1 MLFAS
6 DYNDNRVHIDDTH
19 SNQEYYCAYCG
30 APLITKKGGLR
41 QHHFAHKQNHRCSD
55 TWAHKGSSSGGYD
68 LSAWHNEWQSLFPK
82 ENQEVKLVLGNT
94 KHRADVLIDRTV
106 IEFQHSIM
114 PATAFDDRN
123 NFYFNLGYKVIWLF
137 DLSSLYAGGQISC
150 EEEDDGLIFCWK
162 NPKKAFNCY
171 DIQSGC
177 IDLFFQLCDDK
188 DACIVRVTE
197 VSQFGFE
204 QFRTTKIISKNDFL
218 AYVGLQDGV
227 CLPPCRDDLEQNQQY
242 QLFKKK
248 YQIKLNKQ
256 QERALQAVEGSNLLL
271 AVPGSGKTTVLVAR
285 LGHMV
290 INKNIPPEDILAI
303 TYSNAAADEMRERCA
318 SLFGT
323 SVVGGI
329 DFRTINSLSLKI
341 YANDCRKKGISE
353 KTLIKEWE
361 ARSLVKRIYMKCTGA
376 KYVTEND
383 VQELFSAITYIKN
396 MMLTEE
402 RILELEEDY
411 PNLHK
416 MYHEYQRFL
425 EHQGKMDYDD
435 QMVFAL
441 EILRKDD
448 SVLKS
453 IKTRYKYICVDEAQ
467 DTSKIQHEIIRILA
481 QGNNLFMVGDEDQS
495 IYGFRAAYP
504 KALLNFRYDYIN
516 PYILRMERNYRSTTQ
531 IVEKAQSFISQ
542 NRGRYEK
549 NMTAERGPGEDVHL
563 ETVSSRE
570 EQYNRLLDIAKVAT
584 AETAFLYRDNESS
597 VILVDFL
604 LRHNINF
611 ALAKPKMNFFK
622 TGIVQDIVA
631 YLSLALD
638 AYNAEALGRICNKG
652 ILFLKANPLEY
663 AKQNCIKRH
672 ISVYDA
678 LEEQMKYVKAEFRGR
693 ASYFRDVMVRVAKT
707 NTGDAINILLN
718 EGYARYLKNE
728 HLDTGKMEILQILAK
743 QEPTISGFLHRL
755 QELEGLIKQGF
766 EARPGN
772 ILTLST
778 IHSSK
783 GLEYETVYMV
793 DVYDGRFPSSRPN
806 IFCRSKDSADGEQE
820 ERRLFYVGI
829 TRAKNKLHLF
839 EIESKPSTF
848 VEEMFPERKLLRLE
862 KEAEQQK
869 MWQEEQERIH
879 QNQLLQQQEQA
890 RQKAVHVRAEQAVV
904 ASSLSTKH
912 NSLPIKTVRT
922 VDQILNE
929 NYDQEEYLI
938 YDIVGFRRM
947 KCIVCGRVQPERD
960 FVKHETCNKGICNKC
975 ATKSSPLP

>member
-6 DYNDNRVHIDDTH
+6 DYNDNRIHIDDTH
-19 SNQEYYCAYCG
+19 SNQEYYCPFCG

-68 LSAWHNEWQSLFPK
+68 LSLWHNNWQSLFPQ
-82 ENQEVKLVLGNT
+82 ENQEVKLVLGDT
-94 KHRADVLIDRTV
+94 KHRADVLVDRTV

-137 DLSSLYAGGQISC
+137 DLSSLYTEGQISY
-150 EEEDDGLIFCWK
+150 EEQNGGLTFRWK

-177 IDLFFQLCDDK
+177 IDLFFQLSDNE
-188 DACIVRVTE
+188 DACIVRVTD

-204 QFRTTKIISKNDFL
+204 QFRTSKLISKNDFL
-218 AYVGLQDGV
+218 NYVGLRDGV
-227 CLPPCRDDLEQNQQY
+227 CIPPCRDDLEQNQQY
-242 QLFKKK
+242 QLFKEK
-248 YQIKLNKQ
+248 YRINLNKQ
-256 QERALQAVEGSNLLL
+256 QERALQAVEGANLLL

-290 INKNIPPEDILAI
+290 INKNIPPENILAI
-303 TYSNAAADEMRERCA
+303 TYSNAAADEMRERCS
-318 SLFGT
+318 SLFGQ
-323 SVVGGI
+323 SIVGRI
-329 DFRTINSLSLKI
+329 NFRTINSLSLKI
-341 YANDCRKKGISE
+341 YADDCRKKGIPE
-353 KTLIKEWE
+353 RALIKEWE
-361 ARSLVKRIYMKCTGA
+361 ARSLVKRIYMQCTGA

-411 PNLHK
+411 PDLHK
-416 MYHEYQRFL
+416 MYQEYQRTL
-425 EHQGKMDYDD
+425 DRQGKMDYDD

-441 EILRKDD
+441 EILRKDNGL
-448 SVLKS
+448 LKS
-453 IKTRYKYICVDEAQ
+453 IKNRYKYICVDEAQ

-504 KALLNFRYDYIN
+504 KALLNFRYDYLN

-531 IVEKAQSFISQ
+531 IVKKAQLFISQ

-563 ETVSSRE
+563 KTVVSRE
-570 EQYNRLLDIAKVAT
+570 EQYNRLLDIAKAVT
-584 AETAFLYRDNESS
+584 TETAFLYRDNESS
-597 VILVDFL
+597 VVLVDFF

-622 TGIVQDIVA
+622 TGVVQDVVA
-631 YLSLALD
+631 YLSLAMD
-638 AYNAEALGRICNKG
+638 EYNAEALGRICNKG
-652 ILFLKANPLEY
+652 ILFLKANPLEF
-663 AKQNCIKRH
+663 AKRNCVKRH

-678 LEEQMKYVKAEFRGR
+678 LDEQMKYVRAEFRGR
-693 ASYFRDVMVRVAKT
+693 SPCFRDVMTRVAKAST
-707 NTGDAINILLN
+707 LEAINILLN
-718 EGYARYLKNE
+718 EGYERYLDNE
-728 HLDTGKMEILQILAK
+728 HLDKGKLEILQILAK

-755 QELEGLIKQGF
+755 QELEEMIKQGF

-806 IFCRSKDSADGEQE
+806 IFCRSKDSAGGEQE

-829 TRAKNKLHLF
+829 TRAKNKLNLF
-839 EIESKPSTF
+839 EIKSKPSTYI
-848 VEEMFPERKLLRLE
+848 EELFPGQRRMQIEGQDRVRRNQYE
-862 KEAEQQK
+862 PQQGGTH
-869 MWQEEQERIH
+869 QTRIT
-879 QNQLLQQQEQA
+879 
-890 RQKAVHVRAEQAVV
+890 AVHVSAEQTEVV
-904 ASSLSTKH
+904 APLGAKFG
-912 NSLPIKTVRT
+912 NLPVRTMHT
-922 VDQILNE
+922 VDQILSE
-929 NYDQEEYLI
+929 NYDQEDYLI
-938 YDIVGFRRM
+938 YDMVGFRRM
-947 KCIVCGRVQPERD
+947 KCTVWENSAR
-960 FVKHETCNKGICNKC
+960 KGFCKIRN
-975 ATKSSPLP
+975 L

>member
-6 DYNDNRVHIDDTH
+6 DYNDNRIHIDDTH
-19 SNQEYYCAYCG
+19 SNQEYYCPFCG

-68 LSAWHNEWQSLFPK
+68 LSLWHNDWQSLFPQ
-82 ENQEVKLVLGNT
+82 ENQEVKLVLGDT
-94 KHRADVLIDRTV
+94 KHRADVLVDRTV

-114 PATAFDDRN
+114 PAAAFDDRN

-137 DLSSLYAGGQISC
+137 DLSSLYTEGQISY
-150 EEEDDGLIFCWK
+150 EERDGGLTFRWK

-177 IDLFFQLCDDK
+177 IDLFFQLNDNAN
-188 DACIVRVTE
+188 ACIVRVTD

-204 QFRTTKIISKNDFL
+204 QFRATKLISKDDFL
-218 AYVGLQDGV
+218 NYVGLRDGV
-227 CLPPCRDDLEQNQQY
+227 CLPPCRDDLEQNRQY
-242 QLFKKK
+242 QLFKVK
-248 YQIKLNKQ
+248 YRINLNKQ
-256 QERALQAVEGSNLLL
+256 QERALQAVEGANLLL

-290 INKNIPPEDILAI
+290 INKNIPPENILAI
-303 TYSNAAADEMRERCA
+303 TYSNAAADEMRERCS
-318 SLFGT
+318 SLFGQ
-323 SVVGGI
+323 SIVGRI
-329 DFRTINSLSLKI
+329 NFRTINSLSLKI
-341 YANDCRKKGISE
+341 YADDCRKKGIPE
-353 KTLIKEWE
+353 RALIKEWE
-361 ARSLVKRIYMKCTGA
+361 ARSLVKRIYMQCTGA

-411 PNLHK
+411 PDLHK
-416 MYHEYQRFL
+416 MYQEYQRTL
-425 EHQGKMDYDD
+425 DRQGKMDYDD

-441 EILRKDD
+441 EILRKDN
-448 SVLKS
+448 SLLKS
-453 IKTRYKYICVDEAQ
+453 IKNRYKYICVDEAQ

-504 KALLNFRYDYIN
+504 KALLNFRYDYLN

-531 IVEKAQSFISQ
+531 IVKKAQLFISQ

-563 ETVSSRE
+563 ETVVSRE
-570 EQYNRLLDIAKVAT
+570 EQYNRLLDIAKAVT
-584 AETAFLYRDNESS
+584 TETAFLYRDNESS
-597 VILVDFL
+597 VVLVDFF

-622 TGIVQDIVA
+622 TGVVQDVVA
-631 YLSLALD
+631 YLSLAMD
-638 AYNAEALGRICNKG
+638 EYNAEALGRICNKG
-652 ILFLKANPLEY
+652 ILFLKANPLEF
-663 AKQNCIKRH
+663 AKRNCVRRH

-678 LEEQMKYVKAEFRGR
+678 LDEQMKYVRAEFRGR
-693 ASYFRDVMVRVAKT
+693 SSYFRDVMTRVAKAST
-707 NTGDAINILLN
+707 LEAINILLN
-718 EGYARYLKNE
+718 EGYERYLDNE
-728 HLDTGKMEILQILAK
+728 HLDKGKLEILQILAK

-755 QELEGLIKQGF
+755 QELEEMIKQGF

-793 DVYDGRFPSSRPN
+793 DVYNGRFPSSRPN
-806 IFCRSKDSADGEQE
+806 IFCRSKDSAGGEQE

-829 TRAKNKLHLF
+829 TRAKNKLNLF
-839 EIESKPSTF
+839 EIKSKPSTYI
-848 VEEMFPERKLLRLE
+848 EELFPGQRRMQIEGQDRVRRNQYE
-862 KEAEQQK
+862 PQQGGTH
-869 MWQEEQERIH
+869 QTRIT
-879 QNQLLQQQEQA
+879 
-890 RQKAVHVRAEQAVV
+890 AVHVSAEQTEVV
-904 ASSLSTKH
+904 APPGAKFG
-912 NSLPIKTVRT
+912 NLPVRTMHT
-922 VDQILNE
+922 VDQILSE
-929 NYDQEEYLI
+929 NYDQEDYLI
-938 YDIVGFRRM
+938 YDMVGFRRM
-947 KCIVCGRVQPERD
+947 KCTVCGRIQPEKD
-960 FVKHETCNKGICNKC
+960 FAKSETCNKGICNKC
-975 ATKSSPLP
+975 AAQG

>member
-6 DYNDNRVHIDDTH
+6 DYNDNRIHIDDTH
-19 SNQEYYCAYCG
+19 SNQEYYCPFCG

-68 LSAWHNEWQSLFPK
+68 LSPWHNDWQSLFPQ
-82 ENQEVKLVLGNT
+82 ENQEVKLVLGDT
-94 KHRADVLIDRTV
+94 KHRADVLVDRTV

-114 PATAFDDRN
+114 PAAAFDDRN

-137 DLSSLYAGGQISC
+137 DLSSLYTDEQISY
-150 EEEDDGLIFCWK
+150 EERDGGLTFRWK

-177 IDLFFQLCDDK
+177 IDLFFQLSDNE
-188 DACIVRVTE
+188 DACIVRVID

-204 QFRTTKIISKNDFL
+204 KFRATKLISKDDFL
-218 AYVGLQDGV
+218 NYAGLRDGV

-242 QLFKKK
+242 QLFKEK
-248 YQIKLNKQ
+248 YRINLNKQ

-290 INKNIPPEDILAI
+290 INKNIPPENILAI
-303 TYSNAAADEMRERCA
+303 TYSNAAADEMRERCS
-318 SLFGT
+318 SLFGQ
-323 SVVGGI
+323 SVVGRV

-341 YANDCRKKGISE
+341 YVDDCRKKGIPE
-353 KTLIKEWE
+353 RTLIKEWE
-361 ARSLVKRIYMKCTGA
+361 ARSLLKRIYMQCTGA

-411 PNLHK
+411 PDLLK
-416 MYHEYQRFL
+416 MYQEYQRTL
-425 EHQGKMDYDD
+425 DRQGKMDYDD

-441 EILRKDD
+441 EILRKDN
-448 SVLKS
+448 SLLKS
-453 IKTRYKYICVDEAQ
+453 IKNRYKYICVDEAQ

-504 KALLNFRYDYIN
+504 KALLNFRYDYLN

-531 IVEKAQSFISQ
+531 IVEKAQLFISQ

-563 ETVSSRE
+563 ESVVSRE
-570 EQYNRLLDIAKVAT
+570 EQYNRLLDIAKAAT
-584 AETAFLYRDNESS
+584 TETAFLYRDNESS
-597 VILVDFL
+597 VVLVDFL
-604 LRHNINF
+604 MRQNINF

-622 TGIVQDIVA
+622 TGVVQDVVA
-631 YLSLALD
+631 YLSLAMD
-638 AYNAEALGRICNKG
+638 EYNAEALGRICNKG
-652 ILFLKANPLEY
+652 ILFLKANPLEF
-663 AKQNCIKRH
+663 AKRNCVKRH

-678 LEEQMKYVKAEFRGR
+678 LDEQMKYVRAEFRGR
-693 ASYFRDVMVRVAKT
+693 SSYFRDVMTRVAKAST
-707 NTGDAINILLN
+707 LEAINILLN
-718 EGYARYLKNE
+718 EGYERYLDNE
-728 HLDTGKMEILQILAK
+728 HIDKGKLEILQILAK

-755 QELEGLIKQGF
+755 QELEEMIKQGF

-806 IFCRSKDSADGEQE
+806 IFCRSKDSAGGEQE

-829 TRAKNKLHLF
+829 TRAKNKLNLF
-839 EIESKPSTF
+839 EIKSKPSTYI
-848 VEEMFPERKLLRLE
+848 EELFPGRRRMQIEGQDRVRWNQYEPQQGGTHQTRITALHVS
-862 KEAEQQK
+862 AEQT
-869 MWQEEQERIH
+869 E
-879 QNQLLQQQEQA
+879 
-890 RQKAVHVRAEQAVV
+890 VV
-904 ASSLSTKH
+904 APLGAKFG
-912 NSLPIKTVRT
+912 NLPVRTMHT
-922 VDQILNE
+922 VDQILSE
-929 NYDQEEYLI
+929 NYDQEDYLI
-938 YDIVGFRRM
+938 YDMVGFRRM
-947 KCIVCGRVQPERD
+947 KCTVCGRIQPEKD
-960 FVKHETCNKGICNKC
+960 FAKSETCNKGICNKC
-975 ATKSSPLP
+975 AAQG

>member
-6 DYNDNRVHIDDTH
+6 DYNDNRIHIDDTH
-19 SNQEYYCAYCG
+19 SNQEYYCPFCG

-68 LSAWHNEWQSLFPK
+68 LSPWHNDWQSLFPQ
-82 ENQEVKLVLGNT
+82 ENQEVKLVLGDT
-94 KHRADVLIDRTV
+94 KHRADVLVDRTV

-114 PATAFDDRN
+114 PAAAFDDRN

-137 DLSSLYAGGQISC
+137 DLSSLYTEGQISY
-150 EEEDDGLIFCWK
+150 EERDGGLTFRWK

-177 IDLFFQLCDDK
+177 IDLFFQLNDNAN
-188 DACIVRVTE
+188 ACIVRVTD

-204 QFRTTKIISKNDFL
+204 QFRATKLISKDDFL
-218 AYVGLQDGV
+218 NYVGLRDGV
-227 CLPPCRDDLEQNQQY
+227 CLPPCRDDLEQNRQY
-242 QLFKKK
+242 QLFKVK
-248 YQIKLNKQ
+248 YRINLNKQ
-256 QERALQAVEGSNLLL
+256 QERALQAVEGANLLL

-290 INKNIPPEDILAI
+290 INKNIPPENMLAI
-303 TYSNAAADEMRERCA
+303 TYSNAAADEMRERCS
-318 SLFGT
+318 SLFGQ
-323 SVVGGI
+323 SIVGRI
-329 DFRTINSLSLKI
+329 NFRTINSLSLKI
-341 YANDCRKKGISE
+341 YADDCRKKGIPE
-353 KTLIKEWE
+353 RTLIKEWE
-361 ARSLVKRIYMKCTGA
+361 ARSLVKRIYMQCTGA

-411 PNLHK
+411 PDLHK
-416 MYHEYQRFL
+416 MYQEYQRTL
-425 EHQGKMDYDD
+425 DRQGKMDYDD

-441 EILRKDD
+441 EILRKDN
-448 SVLKS
+448 SLLKS
-453 IKTRYKYICVDEAQ
+453 IKNRYKYICVDEAQ

-504 KALLNFRYDYIN
+504 KALLIFRYDYLN

-531 IVEKAQSFISQ
+531 IVKKAQLFISQ

-563 ETVSSRE
+563 ETVVSRE
-570 EQYNRLLDIAKVAT
+570 EQYNRLLDIAKAVT
-584 AETAFLYRDNESS
+584 SETAFLYRDNESS
-597 VILVDFL
+597 VVLVDFF

-622 TGIVQDIVA
+622 TGVVQDVVA
-631 YLSLALD
+631 YLSLAMD
-638 AYNAEALGRICNKG
+638 EYNAEALGRICNKG
-652 ILFLKANPLEY
+652 ILFLKANPLEF
-663 AKQNCIKRH
+663 AKRNCVKRH

-678 LEEQMKYVKAEFRGR
+678 LDEQMKYVRTEFRGR
-693 ASYFRDVMVRVAKT
+693 SSYFRDVMTRVAKAST
-707 NTGDAINILLN
+707 LEAINILLN
-718 EGYARYLKNE
+718 EGYERYLDNE
-728 HLDTGKMEILQILAK
+728 HLDKGKLEILQILAK

-755 QELEGLIKQGF
+755 QELEEMIKQGF

-806 IFCRSKDSADGEQE
+806 IFCRSKDSAGGEQE

-829 TRAKNKLHLF
+829 TRAKNKLNLF
-839 EIESKPSTF
+839 EIKSKPSTYI
-848 VEEMFPERKLLRLE
+848 EELFPGRRRMQIEGQDRVRRNQYE
-862 KEAEQQK
+862 PQQAGTH
-869 MWQEEQERIH
+869 QTRIT
-879 QNQLLQQQEQA
+879 
-890 RQKAVHVRAEQAVV
+890 AVHVSAEQTEVV
-904 ASSLSTKH
+904 APLGAKFG
-912 NSLPIKTVRT
+912 NLPVRTMHT
-922 VDQILNE
+922 VDQILSE
-929 NYDQEEYLI
+929 NYDQEDYLI
-938 YDIVGFRRM
+938 YDMVGFRRM
-947 KCIVCGRVQPERD
+947 KCTVCGRIQPEKD
-960 FVKHETCNKGICNKC
+960 FAKSETCNKGICNKC
-975 ATKSSPLP
+975 AAQG

>member
-1 MLFAS
+1 MLFAC
-6 DYNDNRVHIDDTH
+6 DYNDNRIHIDDTH
-19 SNQEYYCAYCG
+19 SNQEYYCSFCG

-41 QHHFAHKQNHRCSD
+41 QHHFAHKQNHHCSD

-68 LSAWHNEWQSLFPK
+68 LSPWHNDWQSLFPQ
-82 ENQEVKLVLGNT
+82 ENQEVKLVLGDT
-94 KHRADVLIDRTV
+94 KHRADVLVDRTV
-106 IEFQHSIM
+106 IEFQHSLM

-137 DLSSLYAGGQISC
+137 DLSSLYTEGQISY
-150 EEEDDGLIFCWK
+150 EEWGGGLTFRWK

-177 IDLFFQLCDDK
+177 IDLFFQLSDNEN
-188 DACIVRVTE
+188 ACIVRVTD

-204 QFRTTKIISKNDFL
+204 QFRATKLISKDDFL
-218 AYVGLQDGV
+218 NYVGLRDGI

-242 QLFKKK
+242 QLFKEK
-248 YQIKLNKQ
+248 YRINLNKQ

-290 INKNIPPEDILAI
+290 INKNIPPENILAI
-303 TYSNAAADEMRERCA
+303 TYSNAAADEMRERCS
-318 SLFGT
+318 SLFGQ
-323 SVVGGI
+323 SIVGRI

-341 YANDCRKKGISE
+341 YVDDCRKKGIPE
-353 KTLIKEWE
+353 RTLIKEWE
-361 ARSLVKRIYMKCTGA
+361 ARSLVKRIYMQCTGA

-402 RILELEEDY
+402 RILELEKDY
-411 PNLHK
+411 PDLLK
-416 MYHEYQRFL
+416 MYQEYQRTL
-425 EHQGKMDYDD
+425 DRQGKMDYDD

-441 EILRKDD
+441 EILRKDKGL
-448 SVLKS
+448 LKS
-453 IKTRYKYICVDEAQ
+453 IQNRYKYICVDEAQ

-504 KALLNFRYDYIN
+504 KALLNFRYDYLN
-516 PYILRMERNYRSTTQ
+516 PYILRMERNYRSTAQ
-531 IVEKAQSFISQ
+531 IVEKAQLFISQ

-549 NMTAERGPGEDVHL
+549 NMTSERGPGEDVHL
-563 ETVSSRE
+563 ETVVSRE
-570 EQYNRLLDIAKVAT
+570 EQYNRLLDIAKAAT
-584 AETAFLYRDNESS
+584 TETAFLYRDNESS
-597 VILVDFL
+597 VVLVDFL

-622 TGIVQDIVA
+622 TGVVQDVVA
-631 YLSLALD
+631 YLSLAMD
-638 AYNAEALGRICNKG
+638 EYNAEALGRICNKG

-663 AKQNCIKRH
+663 AKRNCVKRH

-678 LEEQMKYVKAEFRGR
+678 LDEQMKYVRTEFRGR
-693 ASYFRDVMVRVAKT
+693 ASYFRDVMTRVAKAST
-707 NTGDAINILLN
+707 WEAINILLN
-718 EGYARYLKNE
+718 EGYESYLENE
-728 HLDTGKMEILQILAK
+728 HLDKGKLEILQILAK
-743 QEPTISGFLHRL
+743 QEPAINGFLHRL
-755 QELEGLIKQGF
+755 QELEEMIKRGF
-766 EARPGN
+766 EAQPGN

-783 GLEYETVYMV
+783 GLEYKTVYMV

-829 TRAKNKLHLF
+829 TRAKNKLNLF
-839 EIESKPSTF
+839 KIESKPSTF
-848 VEEMFPERKLLRLE
+848 IVELFPERRRMQIE
-862 KEAEQQK
+862 GQDHV
-869 MWQEEQERIH
+869 R
-879 QNQLLQQQEQA
+879 QNQYEPQQGQ
-890 RQKAVHVRAEQAVV
+890 VHQTRMTAAYVRAEQTEV
-904 ASSLSTKH
+904 ASPLGAKFG
-912 NSLPIKTVRT
+912 NLPIRTMHT
-922 VDQILNE
+922 VDQILSE

-938 YDIVGFRRM
+938 YDMVGFRRM
-947 KCIVCGRVQPERD
+947 KCTVCGRIQPEKD
-960 FVKHETCNKGICNKC
+960 FAKSETCNKGICNKC
-975 ATKSSPLP
+975 AAQG